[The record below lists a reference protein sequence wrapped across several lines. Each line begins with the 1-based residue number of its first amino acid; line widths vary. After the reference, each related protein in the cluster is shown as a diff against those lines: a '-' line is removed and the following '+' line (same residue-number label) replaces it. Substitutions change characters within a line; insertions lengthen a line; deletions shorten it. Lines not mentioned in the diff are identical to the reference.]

1 MASFQAPQVED
12 TAEALLTD
20 EESGDV
26 HANADARIG
35 RRGPILAGALAAAAG
50 VASMALLF
58 MGSSSKA
65 AMSAPSIVET
75 TFQCS
80 GTEHCYSASGGRMAY
95 TQLSEVPDGSCPTPK
110 GFCHNLKADKL
121 EYHDCDGDGILDPY
135 CTGGELLKFGYIS
148 SKNGCKNNWPNGL
161 CQKQDDPNFKA
172 NKHVIPAYP
181 NEVTIIHFNDVYQ
194 VAGVLEHGTRKGGMS
209 RAAYVVEQARKRN
222 PDRTFVVFAGDLL
235 SPSVL
240 SDLFEGEQ
248 MVDILNY
255 LNLTAASLGNH
266 EFDFGVDTL
275 AKRVKQSKFPWLNIN
290 LMDENGKLLPGTT
303 ERLILD
309 VPFAE
314 RWSDGK
320 QQKSTRVCLFG
331 SAYDVRETMFK
342 DKKRISYKSAAEAG
356 AKEAKSLREDHD
368 CKIVLA
374 LTHQFSIEDCKFSAA
389 VGEDVDLILGGHDH
403 STELKTVC
411 GHAPYVKADSDLK
424 TSWVMTLMLTDEGKV
439 ESVEGK
445 LFALTDA
452 DPFSPGLHDKVVEWE
467 MKGKKEMGKKMGCTN
482 VSLDSVAAHVRQHE
496 VNAADFFT
504 DAVKAMHKTDIVL
517 INGGTIRGN
526 KEFPVGDLT
535 KQTLTELHPFGNAV
549 AKIYATGAEVKKYID
564 DMLACYNQICG
575 NFVQVSGMRYSYDPA
590 APAGE
595 RVKTFTFSNG
605 TAIEDDQT
613 LTVAITDYMLANSDL
628 KNNKLYNMVTM
639 NDAVPL
645 VQALFPAVQKAGAD
659 CIAPKIDGRIKQV

>member
-1 MASFQAPQVED
+1 MASFQIPQAEEN
-12 TAEALLTD
+12 AEALLTD
-20 EESGDV
+20 EESGAV
-26 HANADARIG
+26 NADADSRVG
-35 RRGPILAGALAAAAG
+35 RRGPIVAGALAVAAG
-50 VASMALLF
+50 LASVALLF
-58 MGSSSKA
+58 MGSSGDA
-65 AMSAPSIVET
+65 AIAAPSVAET
-75 TFQCS
+75 TLQCS
-80 GTEHCYSASGGRMAY
+80 GTGHCYSASGGRMAY
-95 TQLSEVPDGSCPTPK
+95 TQLSEVPDGSCPVPE
-110 GFCHNLKADKL
+110 GFCKNMKADRL

-135 CTGGELLKFGYIS
+135 CTGGELLKFGYIG
-148 SKNGCKNNWPNGL
+148 SKSGCKSTWPNGL
-161 CQKQDDPNFKA
+161 CQKQDEPDYVASQK
-172 NKHVIPAYP
+172 VVPALP

-194 VAGVLEHGTRKGGMS
+194 VAGVLEHGVRKGGMS
-209 RAAYVVEQARKRN
+209 RAAYVIEQARKRN

-290 LMDENGKLLPGTT
+290 LMDENSNLLPGTK
-303 ERLILD
+303 ERVILD
-309 VPFAE
+309 VPYAE

-320 QQKSTRVCLFG
+320 AKKSTRVCLFG

-342 DKKRISYKSAAEAG
+342 DKERVSYKSAAEAG
-356 AKEAKSLREDHD
+356 AKEAKSLRQDHD
-368 CKIVLA
+368 CNVVLA
-374 LTHQFSIEDCKFSAA
+374 LTHQFSVEDCKFSAA

-424 TSWVMTLMLTDEGKV
+424 TQWVMTLMLTDEGKV

-445 LFALTDA
+445 LLALTDA

-467 MKGKKEMGKKMGCTN
+467 MKGKKEMGKKLGCTT
-482 VSLDSVAAHVRQHE
+482 VAMDSVAAHVRQYE

-504 DAVKAMHKTDIVL
+504 DAVRTMHKTDVAL

-526 KEFPVGDLT
+526 KEFPVGPLT

-549 AKIYATGAEVKKYID
+549 AKIYATGAELRKYID
-564 DMLACYNQICG
+564 DMLACYDTICG
-575 NFVQVSGMRYSYDPA
+575 NFVQVSGMRYSFDPA

-605 TAIEDDQT
+605 TAIEDGQT
-613 LTVAITDYMLANSDL
+613 LTVAITDYMLANSEL
-628 KNNKLYNMVTM
+628 KHNKLYNMVTL

-645 VQALFPAVQKAGAD
+645 VQALFPAVKAAGDA
-659 CIAPKIDGRIKQV
+659 CVAPETDGRIKKV